1 MLIQELFVCAPRQL
15 GAYQG
20 THPPGVSGV
29 GPRPLIG
36 VRTHLGALGLCAE
49 TAGRLIRVHAYLG
62 FQVCVP
68 RPLIWMPA
76 NGASGVCWGS
86 LYCNH
91 SPGAEG
97 VRAQEATAAAESS
110 LTSN

>member
-1 MLIQELFVCAPRQL
+1 MWAPR
-15 GAYQG
+15 
-20 THPPGVSGV
+20 S
-29 GPRPLIG
+29 LIG

-76 NGASGVCWGS
+76 NGASGVCWGCLS
-86 LYCNH
+86 GLH
-91 SPGAEG
+91 SPGAERMG
-97 VRAQEATAAAESS
+97 APEATW
-110 LTSN
+110 LLRRVL